1 MQEAQFKA
9 SRECANGGEAAL
21 LHHSDL
27 DLSAQE
33 LHLNNIA
40 RKNHATSLSL
50 SNMCL
55 S

>member
-40 RKNHATSLSL
+40 RKKT
-50 SNMCL
+50 CY
-55 S
+55 